1 MLASRNKGGAFALYI
16 GLPRRYAYLNAKI
29 RALTSKLL
37 SAGDYEKILQADTFE
52 ESVRLLGATATGS
65 ELVDVLTKQ
74 QVDLFEIDQA
84 LSNAYVRSFKMI
96 SGYAPKQSKAFL
108 GTYFSKTDVDGLK
121 TVIRAVHNGLPKDEA
136 LRFIITTSEKKR
148 IEYSRLA
155 ESQSIIQLV
164 EDVQDRILRQALTS
178 TLPIYE
184 STHST
189 VPLEA
194 SLDKSLYSLL
204 WEQILKLR
212 SIERIHAKSLVG
224 ARIDLNNMLIALR
237 SRDLNLGSSALE
249 LLMIPV
255 SYKLKVNPDEVAK
268 TRNAGELLN
277 MFSSTLYKDV
287 AQQARELYEKEP
299 DITQIESLADRHIA
313 HLSFREFAGYSFHIG
328 IALAYLNLKFYELRN
343 IKASVIGK
351 YEKIPVQRVRNVL
364 IFF

>member
-1 MLASRNKGGAFALYI
+1 MYI
-16 GLPRRYAYLNAKI
+16 GNPRRYAYLNAKI
-29 RALTSKLL
+29 RALISKLM

-52 ESVRLLGATATGS
+52 ESVRLLSTTSTGS
-65 ELVDVLTKQ
+65 GLVDVLTKQ
-74 QVDLFEIDQA
+74 HIDLFEIDQA
-84 LSNAYVRSFKMI
+84 LSNAYARSFKMI
-96 SGYAPKQSKAFL
+96 FGYAPKQSKVFL
-108 GTYFSKTDVDGLK
+108 GTYFSKIDVDGLK
-121 TVIRAVHNGLPKDEA
+121 TVIRAVHSGIPKDEA

-148 IEYSRLA
+148 NEISKLA
-155 ESQSIIQLV
+155 ESQSVTQLV
-164 EDVQDRILRQALTS
+164 EDVQDRILRQALTN
-178 TLPIYE
+178 TLPLYE

-194 SLDKSLYSLL
+194 SLDKTIYSLL

-212 SIERIHAKSLVG
+212 PIDRTHAKTLVG
-224 ARIDLNNMLIALR
+224 ARIDLSNMLIALR
-237 SRDLNLGSSALE
+237 TRDLNLGSSALD

-255 SYKLKVNPDEVAK
+255 GYKLKVSLDEIAK

-277 MFSSTLYKDV
+277 IFSGTPYKEL

-299 DITQIESLADRHIA
+299 DITQIENLADRQIA

-328 IALAYLNLKFYELRN
+328 VALAYLNLKFYELRN

-351 YEKIPVQRVRNVL
+351 YEKIPTQRIRNVL